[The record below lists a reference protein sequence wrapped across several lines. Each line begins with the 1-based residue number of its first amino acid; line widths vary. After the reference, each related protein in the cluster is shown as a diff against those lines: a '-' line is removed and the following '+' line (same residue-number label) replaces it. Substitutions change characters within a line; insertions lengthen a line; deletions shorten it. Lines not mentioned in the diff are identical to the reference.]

1 MSASLQASKA
11 TLIAC
16 LLLWAPAA
24 LAQASPSWMKPL
36 GSVGVL
42 PTPPGPIAPLRLAQQ
57 PPQAS
62 PERSRKAARAQAA
75 RDLAFRY
82 LDLWSAPNRVA
93 LATAASF
100 YGPTLMFH
108 GRPRTL
114 ESVLAEKRRV
124 AERWPDRTYRYRP
137 ETTTVACETGGER
150 CTVWVLFDFAAASTD
165 RGRRSRGIGGHEL
178 VVSFS
183 SGKPVIVSESSKVFR
198 RGMTR
203 FSTIPARNVVR

>member
-1 MSASLQASKA
+1 MEPPSSVETSAASEPITPLRSPQK
-11 TLIAC
+11 
-16 LLLWAPAA
+16 
-24 LAQASPSWMKPL
+24 LAQA
-36 GSVGVL
+36 G
-42 PTPPGPIAPLRLAQQ
+42 
-57 PPQAS
+57 

-75 RDLAFRY
+75 WEFAFRY

-93 LATAASF
+93 LAAASSF
-100 YGPTLMFH
+100 YAPALTFH

-137 ETTTVACETGGER
+137 ETAMVACETGGER
-150 CTVWVLFDFAAASTD
+150 CTVWTLFDFAAASSD

-198 RGMTR
+198 RGMSR
-203 FSTIPARNVVR
+203 FSIIPAQSLVR